1 MLVCN
6 RLRCKEAS
14 LIIRSTKDVEA
25 FWIKQQRTSLTCVSL
40 LCASRDWNHVCLCYH
55 ACMKIW
61 IWKKKTFFE
70 RKKPIF
76 WACVC
81 CCWWQLWKGETHFS
95 GCVFLTQKSGTS
107 RTRFNFRTL
116 HLQLK
121 PFAQPC
127 STARPNLTKGLRP
140 HSLDNHVSIQSGTS
154 FLCCCCPVFLI
165 FFFFGF
171 WSLFLSFVL
180 ILCLLLLTLL
190 DLLMFAGRE
199 RWNCWISGLFEVSEE
214 DYLSSGLVELLDLLM
229 LLSYDW
235 GKC

>member
-1 MLVCN
+1 MCVSAMCFK
-6 RLRCKEAS
+6 RLKS
-14 LIIRSTKDVEA
+14 
-25 FWIKQQRTSLTCVSL
+25 CVSL
-40 LCASRDWNHVCLCYH
+40 LSCLYED
-55 ACMKIW
+55 MNME
-61 IWKKKTFFE
+61 KKTFFE

-165 FFFFGF
+165 F
-171 WSLFLSFVL
+171 WILVFVL
-180 ILCLLLLTLL
+180 EFCLDIVSLVV
-190 DLLMFAGRE
+190 DFAGFVDV
-199 RWNCWISGLFEVSEE
+199 CGKGTLK
-214 DYLSSGLVELLDLLM
+214 LLNFWVIW
-229 LLSYDW
+229 S
-235 GKC
+235 